1 MISIKGKLEKGKG
14 ESRNTLREQMPFFKD
29 CFPEVAD
36 CQHGTLNIRLE
47 KPLIILHPDF
57 TTDPVPWHPAL
68 RISKK
73 GEVFQFTRAR
83 LAVGSHEPVPV
94 WIYRAQF
101 SPYRDDP
108 YLVEILAPSL
118 KFSGHPDC
126 RLELVS
132 GAFEGIV
139 VKGENRTQKGRKSAA

>member
-1 MISIKGKLEKGKG
+1 MISIKGKVEKGKG
-14 ESRNTLREQMPFFKD
+14 ESRNTIREQMPFFKD

-57 TTDPVPWHPAL
+57 TTEPVPWHPAL

-73 GEVFQFTRAR
+73 GEVFQFVRAR
-83 LAVGSHEPVPV
+83 LAIDGQEPTPV

-108 YLVEILAPSL
+108 YVAEVLAPPL
-118 KFSGHPDC
+118 KFSGHPSC
-126 RLELVS
+126 RLELATN
-132 GAFEGIV
+132 AFEGIV
-139 VKGENRTQKGRKSAA
+139 IKGENRQQKGRKAPA